1 MPASALLALVPQ
13 IRAAQPAGDT
23 TFAWVM
29 IVLAVIGV
37 ALVWWL
43 VVKRTVH

>member
-1 MPASALLALVPQ
+1 MPVYALPALIPL
-13 IRAAQPAGDT
+13 ITAAQPAGDT

-43 VVKRTVH
+43 VIKRTVH